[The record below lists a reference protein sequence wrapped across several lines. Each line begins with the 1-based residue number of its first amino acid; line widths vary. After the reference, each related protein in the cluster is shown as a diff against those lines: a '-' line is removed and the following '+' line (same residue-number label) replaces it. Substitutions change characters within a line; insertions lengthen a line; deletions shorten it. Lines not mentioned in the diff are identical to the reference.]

1 MRQALCYAV
10 DVDSILELT
19 EDGHGTKVGSAMYPS
34 FTKYF
39 DESLSDLYGCDTEKA
54 KSLLKEAG
62 YGDGFTFTI
71 KVPSN
76 YTPHVKTAEVLVQQL
91 AAVGVTAKIQQVDW
105 STWLNDVYT
114 NRDYEATVVGF
125 DAATLTAAA
134 MLQRYTSDSDKNMFN
149 YSNEEYDKVYKQAEA
164 STDDA
169 EATKLYKQCE
179 KILAETAA
187 NVYIQ
192 DLAEFVAIN
201 KNLDGYKFYPMY
213 VMDMS
218 TIHYVE

>member
-1 MRQALCYAV
+1 MAAL
-10 DVDSILELT
+10 
-19 EDGHGTKVGSAMYPS
+19 
-34 FTKYF
+34 
-39 DESLSDLYGCDTEKA
+39 
-54 KSLLKEAG
+54 
-62 YGDGFTFTI
+62 
-71 KVPSN
+71 
-76 YTPHVKTAEVLVQQL
+76 
-91 AAVGVTAKIQQVDW
+91 GVTAKIQQVDW